1 MVWITV
7 GAVVCEKDIRVVPVD
22 LELDLG
28 HGGEPLHASH
38 VALRDGVV
46 AAAGP
51 SHPELVLA
59 QFDSEHKIIKTS
71 FPVQVLNF

>member
-7 GAVVCEKDIRVVPVD
+7 GAVVCEKDIRVAPVD

-46 AAAGP
+46 TAAG
-51 SHPELVLA
+51 STQYELV
-59 QFDSEHKIIKTS
+59 
-71 FPVQVLNF
+71 